1 VKRLL
6 AAIMVL
12 CLLGFQLCGCG
23 GGAKSG
29 GDQAKVA
36 EEPKAPEVVKIG
48 HAVALTGDASIWGQ
62 SESNALKLWVEKVN
76 EKGGIDGKKIELV
89 TYDTRADSVEA
100 VNVAKRMIEQDKV
113 VAIIGAAQSGV
124 TIAMTAVTEPAKIPL
139 IGTTATNPEVTVK
152 DGAVRPHTFRV
163 CFIDPFQG
171 TVAAQFAATNL
182 GAKTAAVL
190 YDVGSDYSS
199 WLAQYFIEAFEKIG
213 GTIVGKEAFRTGELD
228 YRAMLGKFKEA
239 DPDVMF
245 IPTAQKEA
253 ALAMKQARDL
263 GYEGKFLGGDNWG
276 SPDIIELGGSAVEG
290 GYFVN
295 LASLEDPDIQDF
307 IAEYKAK
314 YGSDPVLPNPVMAID
329 ALIVLMEAIKKA
341 GSTDGDAIAKAI
353 EEIEDLP
360 ALTGK
365 VTYDPETHNPLNKPA
380 IIQQI
385 KDGQF
390 VYVEKYVTS

>member
-1 VKRLL
+1 MKRLL
-6 AAIMVL
+6 AAIMILSFLAVAV
-12 CLLGFQLCGCG
+12 CGCKG
-23 GGAKSG
+23 GESG
-29 GDQAKVA
+29 GTKA
-36 EEPKAPEVVKIG
+36 EAPEPKAPQVIKIG

-62 SESNALKLWVEKVN
+62 SESNALKMWVEKVN
-76 EKGGIDGKKIELV
+76 ASGGIDGKTVELV

-171 TVAAQFAATNL
+171 TVAAQFASTKL

-228 YRAMLGKFKEA
+228 YRAMLGKFTKEN
-239 DPDVMF
+239 PDVIF

-263 GYEGKFLGGDNWG
+263 GFEGEFLGGDNWG
-276 SPDIIELGGSAVEG
+276 SPDIVELGGDAVDG

-295 LASLEDPDIQDF
+295 LASMEDPDIQDF
-307 IAEYKAK
+307 IKEYKAK

-329 ALIVLMEAIKKA
+329 ALIVLVEAIKTA
-341 GSTDGDAIAKAI
+341 GSTDGSEIAKAI
-353 EEIEDLP
+353 EEIRDLQALSGKMTFDP
-360 ALTGK
+360 A
-365 VTYDPETHNPLNKPA
+365 THNPLNKPA

-385 KDGQF
+385 KDGLF
-390 VYVEKYVTS
+390 IYVEKYVTS

>member
-1 VKRLL
+1 MKRLL
-6 AAIMVL
+6 AAIMILSFLAVAM
-12 CLLGFQLCGCG
+12 CGCKG
-23 GGAKSG
+23 GESG
-29 GDQAKVA
+29 GTKA
-36 EEPKAPEVVKIG
+36 EVPEPKAPQVIKIG

-62 SESNALKLWVEKVN
+62 SESNALKMWVEKVN
-76 EKGGIDGKKIELV
+76 ASGGIDGKTVELV

-171 TVAAQFAATNL
+171 TVAAQFASTKL
-182 GAKTAAVL
+182 GARTAAVL

-228 YRAMLGKFKEA
+228 YRAMLGKFTKEN
-239 DPDVMF
+239 PDVIF

-263 GYEGKFLGGDNWG
+263 GFEGEFLGGDNWG
-276 SPDIIELGGSAVEG
+276 SPDIVELGGDAVDG

-295 LASLEDPDIQDF
+295 LASMEDPDIQDF
-307 IAEYKAK
+307 IKEYKAK

-329 ALIVLMEAIKKA
+329 ALIVLVEAIKTA
-341 GSTDGDAIAKAI
+341 GSTDGSEIAKAI
-353 EEIEDLP
+353 EEIRDLQALSGKMTFDP
-360 ALTGK
+360 A
-365 VTYDPETHNPLNKPA
+365 THNPLNKPA

-385 KDGQF
+385 KDGLF
-390 VYVEKYVTS
+390 IYVEKYVTS

>member
-1 VKRLL
+1 LKRLL
-6 AAIMVL
+6 AAIMILSFLAVAM
-12 CLLGFQLCGCG
+12 CGCKG
-23 GGAKSG
+23 GESG
-29 GDQAKVA
+29 GTKA
-36 EEPKAPEVVKIG
+36 EVPEPKAPQVIKIG

-62 SESNALKLWVEKVN
+62 SESNALKMWVEKVN
-76 EKGGIDGKKIELV
+76 ASGGIDGKTVELV

-171 TVAAQFAATNL
+171 TVAAQFASTKL
-182 GAKTAAVL
+182 GARTAAVL

-228 YRAMLGKFKEA
+228 YRAMLGKFTKEN
-239 DPDVMF
+239 PDVIF

-263 GYEGKFLGGDNWG
+263 GFEGEFLGGDNWG
-276 SPDIIELGGSAVEG
+276 SPDIVELGGDAVDG

-295 LASLEDPDIQDF
+295 LASMEDPDIQDF
-307 IAEYKAK
+307 IKEYKAK

-329 ALIVLMEAIKKA
+329 ALIVLVEAIKTA
-341 GSTDGDAIAKAI
+341 GSTDGSEIAKAI
-353 EEIEDLP
+353 EEIRDLQALSGKMTFDP
-360 ALTGK
+360 A
-365 VTYDPETHNPLNKPA
+365 THNPLNKPA

-385 KDGQF
+385 KDGLF
-390 VYVEKYVTS
+390 IYVEKYVTS

>member
-1 VKRLL
+1 MKRLL
-6 AAIMVL
+6 AAIMILSFLAVAM
-12 CLLGFQLCGCG
+12 CGCKG
-23 GGAKSG
+23 GESG
-29 GDQAKVA
+29 GTKA
-36 EEPKAPEVVKIG
+36 EVPEPKAPQVIKIG

-62 SESNALKLWVEKVN
+62 SESNALKMWVEKVN
-76 EKGGIDGKKIELV
+76 ASGGIDGKTVELV

-171 TVAAQFAATNL
+171 TVAAQFASTKL
-182 GAKTAAVL
+182 GARTAAVL

-228 YRAMLGKFKEA
+228 YRAMLGKFTKEN
-239 DPDVMF
+239 PDVIF

-263 GYEGKFLGGDNWG
+263 GFEGEFLGGDNWG
-276 SPDIIELGGSAVEG
+276 SPDIVELGGDAVDG

-295 LASLEDPDIQDF
+295 LASMEDPDIQDF
-307 IAEYKAK
+307 IKEYKAK

-329 ALIVLMEAIKKA
+329 ALIVLVEAIKTA
-341 GSTDGDAIAKAI
+341 GSTDGSEIAKAI
-353 EEIEDLP
+353 EEIRDLQ
-360 ALTGK
+360 L
-365 VTYDPETHNPLNKPA
+365 
-380 IIQQI
+380 
-385 KDGQF
+385 
-390 VYVEKYVTS
+390 

>member
-1 VKRLL
+1 MKRLL
-6 AAIMVL
+6 AAIMILSFLAVAM
-12 CLLGFQLCGCG
+12 CGCKG
-23 GGAKSG
+23 GESG
-29 GDQAKVA
+29 GTKA
-36 EEPKAPEVVKIG
+36 EVPEPKAPQVIKIG

-62 SESNALKLWVEKVN
+62 SESNALKMWVEKVN
-76 EKGGIDGKKIELV
+76 ASGGIDGKTVELV

-139 IGTTATNPEVTVK
+139 IGTTDTNPEVTVK

-171 TVAAQFAATNL
+171 TVAAQFASTKL
-182 GAKTAAVL
+182 GARTAAVL

-228 YRAMLGKFKEA
+228 YRAMLGKFTKEN
-239 DPDVMF
+239 PDVIF

-263 GYEGKFLGGDNWG
+263 GFEGEFLGGDNWG
-276 SPDIIELGGSAVEG
+276 SPDIVELGGDAVDG

-295 LASLEDPDIQDF
+295 LASMEDPDIQDF
-307 IAEYKAK
+307 IKEYKAK

-329 ALIVLMEAIKKA
+329 ALIVLVEAIKTA
-341 GSTDGDAIAKAI
+341 GSTDGSEIAKAI
-353 EEIEDLP
+353 EEIRDLQALSGKMTFDP
-360 ALTGK
+360 A
-365 VTYDPETHNPLNKPA
+365 THNPLNKPA

-385 KDGQF
+385 KDGLF
-390 VYVEKYVTS
+390 IYVEKYVTS

>member
-1 VKRLL
+1 MKRLL
-6 AAIMVL
+6 AAIMILSFLAVAM
-12 CLLGFQLCGCG
+12 CGCKG
-23 GGAKSG
+23 GESG
-29 GDQAKVA
+29 GTKA
-36 EEPKAPEVVKIG
+36 EVPEPKAPQVIKIG

-62 SESNALKLWVEKVN
+62 SESNALKMWVEKVN
-76 EKGGIDGKKIELV
+76 ASGGIDGKTVELV

-171 TVAAQFAATNL
+171 TVAAQFASTKL
-182 GAKTAAVL
+182 GARTAAVL

-228 YRAMLGKFKEA
+228 YRAMLGKFTKEN
-239 DPDVMF
+239 PDVIF

-263 GYEGKFLGGDNWG
+263 GFEGEFLGGDNWG
-276 SPDIIELGGSAVEG
+276 SPDIVELGGDAVDG

-295 LASLEDPDIQDF
+295 LASMEDPDIQDF
-307 IAEYKAK
+307 IKEYKAK

-329 ALIVLMEAIKKA
+329 ALIVLVEVIKTA
-341 GSTDGDAIAKAI
+341 GSTDGSEIAKAI
-353 EEIEDLP
+353 EEIRDLQALSGKMTFDP
-360 ALTGK
+360 A
-365 VTYDPETHNPLNKPA
+365 THNPLNKPA

-385 KDGQF
+385 KDGLF
-390 VYVEKYVTS
+390 IYVEKYVTS

>member
-1 VKRLL
+1 MKRLL
-6 AAIMVL
+6 AAIMILSFLAVAV
-12 CLLGFQLCGCG
+12 CGCKG
-23 GGAKSG
+23 GESG
-29 GDQAKVA
+29 GTKA
-36 EEPKAPEVVKIG
+36 EVPEPKAPQVIKIG

-62 SESNALKLWVEKVN
+62 SESNALKMWVEKVN
-76 EKGGIDGKKIELV
+76 ASGGIDGKTVELV

-171 TVAAQFAATNL
+171 TVAAQFASTKL
-182 GAKTAAVL
+182 GARTAAVL

-228 YRAMLGKFKEA
+228 YRAMLGKFTKEN
-239 DPDVMF
+239 PDVIF

-263 GYEGKFLGGDNWG
+263 GFEGEFLGGDNWG
-276 SPDIIELGGSAVEG
+276 SPDIVELGGDAVDG

-295 LASLEDPDIQDF
+295 LASMEDPDIQDF
-307 IAEYKAK
+307 IKEYKAK

-329 ALIVLMEAIKKA
+329 ALIVLVEAIKTA
-341 GSTDGDAIAKAI
+341 GSTDGSEIAKAI
-353 EEIEDLP
+353 EEIRDLQALSGKMTFDP
-360 ALTGK
+360 A
-365 VTYDPETHNPLNKPA
+365 THNPLNKPA

-385 KDGQF
+385 KDGLF
-390 VYVEKYVTS
+390 IYVEKYVTS

>member
-1 VKRLL
+1 MKRLL
-6 AAIMVL
+6 AAAMIL

-23 GGAKSG
+23 GGVKPG
-29 GDQAKVA
+29 GEEAKVP

-62 SESNALKLWVEKVN
+62 SESNALKMWVAKVN
-76 EKGGIDGKKIELV
+76 SQGGIDGKKIELV

-152 DGAVRPHTFRV
+152 DGVVRPHTFRV

-171 TVAAQFAATNL
+171 TVAAQFASTEL

-228 YRAMLGKFKEA
+228 YRAMLGKLKEQN
-239 DPDVMF
+239 PDVMF

-263 GYEGKFLGGDNWG
+263 GYEGKFLGGDNWKRHRG
-276 SPDIIELGGSAVEG
+276 GRLGGRRVFREPCLSG
-290 GYFVN
+290 GSGYPGLHSRVQGEVRERPGAAQPRHGDRRPHSPGGGHQKSR
-295 LASLEDPDIQDF
+295 LDGRRRHRQGHRGDQRPSGTYGQDH
-307 IAEYKAK
+307 
-314 YGSDPVLPNPVMAID
+314 L
-329 ALIVLMEAIKKA
+329 
-341 GSTDGDAIAKAI
+341 
-353 EEIEDLP
+353 
-360 ALTGK
+360 
-365 VTYDPETHNPLNKPA
+365 
-380 IIQQI
+380 
-385 KDGQF
+385 
-390 VYVEKYVTS
+390 

>member
-1 VKRLL
+1 MKRLL
-6 AAIMVL
+6 AAIMILSFLAVAM
-12 CLLGFQLCGCG
+12 CGCKG
-23 GGAKSG
+23 GESG
-29 GDQAKVA
+29 GTKA
-36 EEPKAPEVVKIG
+36 EVPEPKAPQVIKIG

-62 SESNALKLWVEKVN
+62 SESNALKMWVEKVN
-76 EKGGIDGKKIELV
+76 ASGGIDGKTVELV

-171 TVAAQFAATNL
+171 TVAAQFASTKL
-182 GAKTAAVL
+182 GVRTAAVL

-228 YRAMLGKFKEA
+228 YRAMLGKFTKEN
-239 DPDVMF
+239 PDVIF

-263 GYEGKFLGGDNWG
+263 GFEGEFLGGDNWG
-276 SPDIIELGGSAVEG
+276 SPDIVELGGDAVDG

-295 LASLEDPDIQDF
+295 LASMEDPDIQDF
-307 IAEYKAK
+307 IKEYKAK

-329 ALIVLMEAIKKA
+329 ALIVLVEAIKTA
-341 GSTDGDAIAKAI
+341 GSTDGSEIAKAI
-353 EEIEDLP
+353 EEIRDLQALSGKMTFDP
-360 ALTGK
+360 A
-365 VTYDPETHNPLNKPA
+365 THNPLNKPA

-385 KDGQF
+385 KDGLF
-390 VYVEKYVTS
+390 IYVEKYVTS

>member
-1 VKRLL
+1 MILSFL
-6 AAIMVL
+6 AVAM
-12 CLLGFQLCGCG
+12 CGCKG
-23 GGAKSG
+23 GESG
-29 GDQAKVA
+29 GTKA
-36 EEPKAPEVVKIG
+36 EVPEPKAPQVIKIG

-62 SESNALKLWVEKVN
+62 SESNALKMWVEKVN
-76 EKGGIDGKKIELV
+76 ASGGIDGKTVELV

-171 TVAAQFAATNL
+171 TVAAQFASTKL
-182 GAKTAAVL
+182 GARTAAVL

-228 YRAMLGKFKEA
+228 YRAMLGKFTKEN
-239 DPDVMF
+239 PDVIF

-263 GYEGKFLGGDNWG
+263 GFEGEFLGGDNWG
-276 SPDIIELGGSAVEG
+276 SPDIVELGGDAVDG

-295 LASLEDPDIQDF
+295 LASMEDPDIQDF
-307 IAEYKAK
+307 IKEYKAK

-329 ALIVLMEAIKKA
+329 ALIVLVEAIKTA
-341 GSTDGDAIAKAI
+341 GSTDGSEIAKAI
-353 EEIEDLP
+353 EEIRDLQALSGKMTFDP
-360 ALTGK
+360 A
-365 VTYDPETHNPLNKPA
+365 THNPLNKPA

-385 KDGQF
+385 KDGLF
-390 VYVEKYVTS
+390 IYVEKYVTS

>member
-1 VKRLL
+1 MILSFL
-6 AAIMVL
+6 AVAM
-12 CLLGFQLCGCG
+12 CGCKG
-23 GGAKSG
+23 GESG
-29 GDQAKVA
+29 GTKA
-36 EEPKAPEVVKIG
+36 EVPEPKAPQVIKIG

-62 SESNALKLWVEKVN
+62 SESNALKMWVEKVN
-76 EKGGIDGKKIELV
+76 ASGGIDGKTVELV

-171 TVAAQFAATNL
+171 TVAAQFASTKL

-228 YRAMLGKFKEA
+228 YRAMLGKFTKEN
-239 DPDVMF
+239 PDVIF

-263 GYEGKFLGGDNWG
+263 GFEGEFLGGDNWG
-276 SPDIIELGGSAVEG
+276 SPDIVELGGDAVDG

-295 LASLEDPDIQDF
+295 LASMEDPDIQDF
-307 IAEYKAK
+307 IKEYKAK

-329 ALIVLMEAIKKA
+329 ALIVLVEAIKTA
-341 GSTDGDAIAKAI
+341 GSTDGSEIAKAI
-353 EEIEDLP
+353 EEIRDLQALSGKMTFDP
-360 ALTGK
+360 A
-365 VTYDPETHNPLNKPA
+365 THNPLNKPA

-385 KDGQF
+385 KDGLF
-390 VYVEKYVTS
+390 IYVEKYVTS